1 MMLGSF
7 CIHSAKDKG
16 QPLPKFGEW
25 DVNDPASAEGFT
37 VIFNK
42 ARDEKKKGGSE
53 SPGKAAADPHSRPV
67 LDPGKPQSCLR
78 LLTEDPDQRL
88 GARGASEAAFVPA
101 SESPLDTSYFFSRYS
116 WNTSEGLVSHAS
128 DADDSSDADSS
139 NGSSGCLSNRHDEV
153 DFLDM
158 KPAYELLENPAFQ
171 FLNELA

>member
-1 MMLGSF
+1 MGF
-7 CIHSAKDKG
+7 TVI
-16 QPLPKFGEW
+16 FN
-25 DVNDPASAEGFT
+25 NDPASAEGFT

-67 LDPGKPQSCLR
+67 LDPGKPQSVRRSLLNISLYLKPHTHIHR

-139 NGSSGCLSNRHDEV
+139 NGSSGCLSNHHDEV

-158 KPAYELLENPAFQ
+158 KPADELLENPAFQ